1 MSERSNM
8 LKTIPRLGSMPLLVK
23 VFVTGTAVMA
33 FLALLGFVVNPDW
46 DLVKVGEENNI
57 PTWFSSVQLF
67 AIGAVLSV
75 IVVRDAFGRKLSSW
89 TLAVVPGLFILLS
102 LDEVA
107 MFHERLGRW
116 LKAGTGVGAGLR
128 TGPWVVVFVPIVA
141 LIAAAAWI
149 VFLPYLRGRRDVVVL
164 VVIGFAVFG
173 LSAVGLELAGNFPAS
188 GSLLQKL
195 LIFAEEI
202 GEMLAAN
209 MILWSAVLVVQ
220 HEGIRIDLGS
230 RRSLQRVS

>member
-1 MSERSNM
+1 M

-67 AIGAVLSV
+67 AIGAVLSI
-75 IVVRDAFGRKLSSW
+75 IVVRDASPKRPLTW
-89 TLAVVPGLFILLS
+89 TISVVPGLFVLLS

-107 MFHERLGRW
+107 MFHERLGDW
-116 LKAGTGVGAGLR
+116 LRGSTDVGSGVLS
-128 TGPWVVVFVPIVA
+128 GPWVLIFVPVIGLLTV
-141 LIAAAAWI
+141 AAAI
-149 VFLPYLRGRRDVVVL
+149 VFRPYLRGRSDVVALAIV
-164 VVIGFAVFG
+164 GFAMLGF
-173 LSAVGLELAGNFPAS
+173 SAVGLELAGNFPAS

>member
-33 FLALLGFVVNPDW
+33 FLALLGFIVNPDW

-67 AIGAVLSV
+67 AIGAVLST
-75 IVVRDAFGRKLSSW
+75 IVVRDASLKRPMTW
-89 TLAVVPGLFILLS
+89 TISVVPGLFVLLS

-116 LKAGTGVGAGLR
+116 IKASTGVGAGLR
-128 TGPWVVVFVPIVA
+128 TGPWVLVFVPIVA

-173 LSAVGLELAGNFPAS
+173 LSAVGLELVANFPAEGRRCRSCS
-188 GSLLQKL
+188 GL
-195 LIFAEEI
+195 
-202 GEMLAAN
+202 
-209 MILWSAVLVVQ
+209 
-220 HEGIRIDLGS
+220 R
-230 RRSLQRVS
+230 RRSGKCLPRTSSCGQ